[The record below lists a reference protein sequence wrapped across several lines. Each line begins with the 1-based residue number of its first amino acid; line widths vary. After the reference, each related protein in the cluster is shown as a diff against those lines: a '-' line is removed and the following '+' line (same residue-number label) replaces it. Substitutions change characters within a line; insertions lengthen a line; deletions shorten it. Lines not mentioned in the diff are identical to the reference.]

1 MNAQIING
9 QLAAGLNTMEQ
20 LLSAHASVLY
30 PTDAFGA
37 QVPKHQASRPI
48 ALNPSANQ
56 EPLVQASMSQI
67 EMTIWLSIMAIL
79 GSGMLALLAVVSN

>member
-20 LLSAHASVLY
+20 LPAAHASVLY
-30 PTDAFGA
+30 PADAFGA
-37 QVPKHQASRPI
+37 QAQKCKTSQPVVLEPVED
-48 ALNPSANQ
+48 Q